1 MAPGIAVATAFFHLL
16 LLLAGAGEAKA
27 ALQRQAELTAVLV
40 VVAVDITE
48 EILLRGGM
56 EILLQ
61 LVHLKVITVAQLVVA
76 ALHMVAGVAVALLRL
91 VVMVGRLLLVM
102 EAQVLRLASLG
113 FLQPTQV
120 AVAVPGLLVIL
131 EVVALAVAVLVMEP
145 LELLILGEVEDL
157 K

>member
-1 MAPGIAVATAFFHLL
+1 
-16 LLLAGAGEAKA
+16 
-27 ALQRQAELTAVLV
+27 
-40 VVAVDITE
+40 
-48 EILLRGGM
+48 
-56 EILLQ
+56 
-61 LVHLKVITVAQLVVA
+61 
-76 ALHMVAGVAVALLRL
+76 MVAGVAVALLRL